1 MEQKDFDQLSGS
13 SIRRFFVRLRA
24 GKGGLVK
31 RLEKEEMEY
40 IQAAQ
45 AEHTATQAVQDL
57 ETEIKTAKDQARE
70 INIQV
75 SLK

>member
-13 SIRRFFVRLRA
+13 SIRRFFVRLRT

-40 IQAAQ
+40 LQAAQ
-45 AEHTATQAVQDL
+45 AEHTATQSVQDVEAEL
-57 ETEIKTAKDQARE
+57 KTAKAQVCE
-70 INIQV
+70 IVVQM
-75 SLK
+75 